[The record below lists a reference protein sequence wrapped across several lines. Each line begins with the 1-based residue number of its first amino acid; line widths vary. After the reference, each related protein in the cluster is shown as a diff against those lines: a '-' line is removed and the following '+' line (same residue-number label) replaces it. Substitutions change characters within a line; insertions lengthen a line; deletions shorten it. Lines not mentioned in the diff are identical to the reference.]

1 MPFLPPKTLGN
12 DLEDLMH
19 ARSIAGN
26 TSSTKMGLVRP
37 PLPCQLRTMKKF
49 FLALIVLP
57 GIAMASDRPVTAD
70 EFERIVTGK
79 TFSYAN
85 SGAPYG
91 AEEYLD
97 NRRVRWTFLDGE
109 CTDGSWYA
117 AGEHICFVYD
127 TLPDPQ
133 CWTFYMDGGRLSARY
148 AGQSSDTALFE
159 TERQDGPLYC
169 LGPDVG
175 V

>member
-1 MPFLPPKTLGN
+1 MRTL
-12 DLEDLMH
+12 
-19 ARSIAGN
+19 
-26 TSSTKMGLVRP
+26 V
-37 PLPCQLRTMKKF
+37 
-49 FLALIVLP
+49 LALSLLP
-57 GIAMASDRPVTAD
+57 TLVHAADRPITAE

-85 SGAPYG
+85 GGAPYG

-109 CTDGSWYA
+109 CTDGTWYE
-117 AGEHICFVYD
+117 AGENICFVYENI
-127 TLPDPQ
+127 PDPQ
-133 CWTFYMDGGRLSARY
+133 CWTFFLQGGRLSARFV
-148 AGQSSDTALFE
+148 GQSASTDLFE